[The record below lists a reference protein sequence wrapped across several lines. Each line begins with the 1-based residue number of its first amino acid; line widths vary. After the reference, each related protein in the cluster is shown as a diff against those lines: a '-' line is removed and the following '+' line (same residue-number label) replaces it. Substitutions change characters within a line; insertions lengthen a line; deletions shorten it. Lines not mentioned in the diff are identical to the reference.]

1 MADNIYTYGFDEDA
15 IPIKSYCQQ
24 GMQKQTIV
32 DSEQDLKIEQNIQNT
47 YVNTTKI
54 EENTAKNVDQDKAI
68 DEINEKIKNIS
79 GGTITV
85 SGVDAGT
92 W

>member
-1 MADNIYTYGFDEDA
+1 MADNIYTYGFDEDS

-32 DSEQDLKIEQNIQNT
+32 DSEQDVKIEQNIQNT

>member
-32 DSEQDLKIEQNIQNT
+32 DSEQDVKI
-47 YVNTTKI
+47 
-54 EENTAKNVDQDKAI
+54 
-68 DEINEKIKNIS
+68 
-79 GGTITV
+79 
-85 SGVDAGT
+85 
-92 W
+92 

>member
-1 MADNIYTYGFDEDA
+1 
-15 IPIKSYCQQ
+15 
-24 GMQKQTIV
+24 MQKQTIV
-32 DSEQDLKIEQNIQNT
+32 DSEQDVKIEQNIQNT

-79 GGTITV
+79 GGPITV